1 MVGVLGESHSDIEK
15 LTVQDYMIYDPFSI
29 TPDAKISTTELLM
42 LKKNIGGLPVIK
54 GTKNKQL
61 IGIIT
66 QRDIRLARF
75 ALNLESPNTNVS
87 DLMTKDPKVVGKS
100 DSLIKTLRLM
110 FENNVERLPVI
121 NKNNVLI
128 GLVIQQDILK
138 AIYNHLKNQKKS

>member
-15 LTVQDYMIYDPFSI
+15 LTVQDYMIHDPLSI

-54 GTKNKQL
+54 DTNNKQL

-75 ALNLESPNTNVS
+75 ALNLESPNTNVR

-110 FENNVERLPVI
+110 FENNVERLPVT
-121 NKNNVLI
+121 NQQNELI

>member
-1 MVGVLGESHSDIEK
+1 MVGVLGERHSDIEK
-15 LTVQDYMIYDPFSI
+15 LTVQDYMIYDPLSI

-54 GTKNKQL
+54 TTKDKQL

-75 ALNLESPNTNVS
+75 ALNLESPNTNVR
-87 DLMTKDPKVVGKS
+87 DLMTKDPKVVGKT
-100 DSLIKTLRLM
+100 DSLKKTLRLM
-110 FENNVERLPVI
+110 FENNVERLPVT
-121 NKNNVLI
+121 NQQKELI

-138 AIYNHLKNQKKS
+138 AIYNHLNKKS

>member
-1 MVGVLGESHSDIEK
+1 MMDILVEMHLDIKK
-15 LTVQDYMIYDPFSI
+15 LTVQDYMVYDPLTI

-42 LKKNIGGLPVIK
+42 LKKKIGGLPVIK
-54 GTKNKQL
+54 NKHNKQL

-75 ALNLESPNTNVS
+75 ALNLESPNTNVR
-87 DLMTKDPKVVGKS
+87 DLMTKDPKVVCKT
-100 DSLIKTLRLM
+100 DSLRKTLRLM

-121 NKNNVLI
+121 NQYNELI

-138 AIYNHLKNQKKS
+138 AIYNHLNGKS